1 MAELTLGSLFDG
13 LGGWQLAALH
23 NGVRP
28 VWSSEIEAFPIA
40 VTKKHFPETLQL
52 GDITKLDGATLPPVD
67 IICAGSP
74 CQDLSVAGK
83 RKGLDGERSGLFRKA
98 IDIVRGMREATNG
111 EYPKFFIWENV
122 PGAFSS
128 NKGADFQ
135 AVLEE
140 ITKSKIPMPAGG
152 KWAAAGMV
160 RSGKCDIAW
169 RVLDAQY
176 WGVPQRRKRIFLVAD
191 FRNQQSRNT
200 EVLFEPESVPRNTE
214 SGGKEGQ
221 GTAAGAENN
230 IRTTSSFESGI
241 VNEINVVSMG
251 HDERSAGFIPNIAD
265 PLTASDYKQPP
276 VVACIG
282 NGQCN
287 QLSLQDKIGAL
298 NCMHDQQAIIAAS
311 EHKSMIQEAVY
322 AIDRAAFNQGK
333 NAKYNFSIDR
343 GGKAQTIVARGPG
356 AVMVKN

>member
-13 LGGWQLAALH
+13 LGGWQLAALR

-28 VWSSEIEAFPIA
+28 VWSSEIEAFPMAI
-40 VTKKHFPETLQL
+40 TKKHFPNTLKL
-52 GDITKLDGATLPPVD
+52 GDITKLDGAALPPVD

-83 RKGLDGERSGLFRKA
+83 RKGLEGERSGLFRKA
-98 IDIVRGMREATNG
+98 IDIVSRMREATNG

-140 ITKSKIPMPAGG
+140 IAKSEIPMPAGG
-152 KWAAAGMV
+152 RWATAGMV
-160 RSGKCDIAW
+160 RSRRCDVAW

-176 WGVPQRRKRIFLVAD
+176 WGVPQRRKRIFLIAD

-298 NCMHDQQAIIAAS
+298 NCMHDQQAIITAS